1 MPGAQRL
8 LAAADGGC
16 LKGGAPR
23 AVWLV
28 LDADPLTVSARDA
41 AKRLIELGR
50 PCHLVWNP
58 LSGEVVQLIPVVRAG
73 RALGWADGPRW
84 GARSPGPEW
93 GPEPGAGQPGWGSG
107 CGWAAAPAAP
117 AGSAAAPA
125 EAEGQDWAPGPE
137 AEGQDWAPGAEAE
150 AQDWAG
156 NSDWMQ
162 PGDWA
167 QQHDWAQHHEQ
178 VRADWTQDPDWTPG
192 TGSTHGADWTQ
203 GIGWTHGSGGRPA
216 AAGRPP
222 EEPIAPLARDGLA
235 GVNNEGRVCVQI
247 GVIGHRWMP
256 FTTGPVQHA
265 HEIVSWLD
273 SWHVARGWPA
283 GHPAPFPGSGRPGQ
297 QRRRHWA
304 RGGHFGASQVPGCST
319 AGPGAIDIERLTG
332 PLSGQRGVSGS
343 RGSGNPA
350 RISAMTWQPRLTAA
364 RSAAP

>member
-1 MPGAQRL
+1 MTDAWMPGAQRL
-8 LAAADGGC
+8 PAGADGGS

-28 LDADPLTVSARDA
+28 LHADPITVSARDA
-41 AKRLIELGR
+41 AERLIGLGR

-58 LSGEVVQLIPVVRAG
+58 LSGEVAQLIPVVRAG

-84 GARSPGPEW
+84 GPRSAGPGW
-93 GPEPGAGQPGWGSG
+93 GPGPGAGQRGWGSG
-107 CGWAAAPAAP
+107 CGWAEAPPWAP
-117 AGSAAAPA
+117 GT
-125 EAEGQDWAPGPE
+125 EAEGQDWTA
-137 AEGQDWAPGAEAE
+137 
-150 AQDWAG
+150 

-167 QQHDWAQHHEQ
+167 QHRE
-178 VRADWTQDPDWTPG
+178 RAPEPDWTQDPDWTPG
-192 TGSTHGADWTQ
+192 AGSTHGADWTQ
-203 GIGWTHGSGGRPA
+203 GIGWTHGSGGRPMIA

-222 EEPIAPLARDGLA
+222 EEPFVPSARDGLA

-247 GVIGHRWMP
+247 GVIGHGWAP

-265 HEIVSWLD
+265 REIVSWLD

-283 GHPAPFPGSGRPGQ
+283 GHPAPFPGSARAGQ

-304 RGGHFGASQVPGCST
+304 RGGHFGASQVPGCSG

-332 PLSGQRGVSGS
+332 PLTGQRGASVPRSSGS
-343 RGSGNPA
+343 PA
-350 RISAMTWQPRLTAA
+350 TISAMTWQPRLTAV

>member
-1 MPGAQRL
+1 MTDAWMPGAQRL
-8 LAAADGGC
+8 PEGADGGG

-28 LDADPLTVSARDA
+28 LHADPITVSARDA
-41 AKRLIELGR
+41 AERLIELGR

-58 LSGEVVQLIPVVRAG
+58 LSGEVAQLIPVVRAG

-84 GARSPGPEW
+84 GPRSAGPGY
-93 GPEPGAGQPGWGSG
+93 GPGPGAGQPGWGSG
-107 CGWAAAPAAP
+107 CGWAEAPPWAP
-117 AGSAAAPA
+117 GT
-125 EAEGQDWAPGPE
+125 EAEGQDWA
-137 AEGQDWAPGAEAE
+137 A
-150 AQDWAG
+150 
-156 NSDWMQ
+156 NSDWIQ
-162 PGDWA
+162 PGDWT
-167 QQHDWAQHHEQ
+167 QHHE
-178 VRADWTQDPDWTPG
+178 RAQEPDWTQDPDWTPG

-203 GIGWTHGSGGRPA
+203 GIGWTHGSGGRPMI

-222 EEPIAPLARDGLA
+222 EEPFVPSARDGLA

-247 GVIGHRWMP
+247 GVIGHGWAP

-265 HEIVSWLD
+265 REIVSWLD
-273 SWHVARGWPA
+273 SWHVARSWPA
-283 GHPAPFPGSGRPGQ
+283 GHPAPFPGTAQAGQ

-304 RGGHFGASQVPGCST
+304 RGGHFGASQVPGCSD

-332 PLSGQRGVSGS
+332 PLTAQRGTSVP
-343 RGSGNPA
+343 RGSGSPA